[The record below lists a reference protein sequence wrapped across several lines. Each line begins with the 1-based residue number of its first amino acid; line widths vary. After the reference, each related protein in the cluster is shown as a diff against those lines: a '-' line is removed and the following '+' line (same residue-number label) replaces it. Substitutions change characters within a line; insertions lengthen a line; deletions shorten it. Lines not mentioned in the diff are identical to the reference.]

1 MKHIFHIDVG
11 SLVIKMP
18 MRNHDRILDD
28 PGCRYRGNTVLK
40 LAILDDYQNAALKAA
55 DWTVLGNDIDITVFD
70 EHLGWDESDIA
81 KALAPFDILVCMRE
95 RTRFPASQIDI
106 LPNLK
111 LLVTTGMRNLAID
124 MEHARSK
131 GIVVSGT
138 DMLPYPAAE
147 HAVAMITDL
156 YKKIS
161 AESQVMRNGGW
172 QGYVSE
178 SLNGRTLG
186 ILGLGKLGARVAK
199 FGLAMEMDVIAWSQ
213 NLTDERCAEVG
224 VRRVDKD
231 TFFETSD
238 VISIHLI
245 LSERSEGLVGVSEF
259 KQMKPTSYLVN
270 TSRGPIVDEAALV
283 GALSSGEI
291 AGAGIDVYDVEPL
304 PVDHPLRS
312 LDNAVL
318 TGHTGYVV
326 KELYELVYAQAV
338 ENIQTWKDD
347 APSRVLNA
355 Q

>member
-1 MKHIFHIDVG
+1 MA
-11 SLVIKMP
+11 
-18 MRNHDRILDD
+18 
-28 PGCRYRGNTVLK
+28 LK
-40 LAILDDYQNAALKAA
+40 LAILDDYQNAALGSA
-55 DWTVLGNDIDITVFD
+55 DWTVLGDTEITVFD
-70 EHLGWDESDIA
+70 KHLGWDEDVIA
-81 KALAPFDILVCMRE
+81 DKLKPFDILVCMRE
-95 RTRFPASQIDI
+95 RTRFPASQIDK

-124 MEHARSK
+124 MAHAKDK
-131 GIVVSGT
+131 GIVVAGT

-147 HAVAMITDL
+147 HAVALITDL

-161 AESQVMRNGGW
+161 KESRVMRDGGW

-178 SLNGRTLG
+178 SLNGMTLG
-186 ILGLGKLGARVAK
+186 VLGLGKLGARVAK
-199 FGLAMEMDVIAWSQ
+199 FGLAMEMNVIAWSQ
-213 NLTDERCAEVG
+213 NLTEERCNEVG
-224 VRRVDKD
+224 VKLVDRD

-245 LSERSEGLVGVSEF
+245 LSERTTGLVGENEF

-270 TSRGPIVDEAALV
+270 TSRGPIVDETALV
-283 GALSSGEI
+283 NALSSGEI

-304 PVDHPLRS
+304 PEDHPLRG

-338 ENIQTWKDD
+338 ENVKTWMDG
-347 APSRVLNA
+347 APTRVLND

>member
-1 MKHIFHIDVG
+1 MA
-11 SLVIKMP
+11 
-18 MRNHDRILDD
+18 
-28 PGCRYRGNTVLK
+28 LK
-40 LAILDDYQNAALKAA
+40 LAILDDYQNAALDSA
-55 DWTVLGNDIDITVFD
+55 DWSVLGDTDITVFD
-70 EHLGWDESDIA
+70 KHLGWDEDVIA
-81 KALAPFDILVCMRE
+81 DALKPFDILVCMRE
-95 RTRFPASQIDI
+95 RTRFPASQLDK

-124 MEHARSK
+124 MAHAKDK
-131 GIVVSGT
+131 GIVVAGT

-147 HAVAMITDL
+147 HAVALITDL

-161 AESQVMRNGGW
+161 KESRVMRDGGW

-178 SLNGRTLG
+178 SLNGMTLG
-186 ILGLGKLGARVAK
+186 VLGLGKLGARVAK
-199 FGLAMEMDVIAWSQ
+199 FGLAMEMNVIAWSE
-213 NLTDERCAEVG
+213 NLTEERCSDVG
-224 VRRVDKD
+224 VKRVDRD

-245 LSERSEGLVGVSEF
+245 LSERTTGLVGE
-259 KQMKPTSYLVN
+259 KELGQMKPTSYLVN

-283 GALSSGEI
+283 NALRSGEI

-304 PVDHPLRS
+304 PEDHPLRG

-338 ENIQTWKDD
+338 ENVKTWMDG
-347 APSRVLNA
+347 APTRVLNDK
-355 Q
+355 

>member
-1 MKHIFHIDVG
+1 
-11 SLVIKMP
+11 
-18 MRNHDRILDD
+18 
-28 PGCRYRGNTVLK
+28 VLK
-40 LAILDDYQNAALKAA
+40 LAILDDYQNAALQAA
-55 DWTVLGNDIDITVFD
+55 DWTVLGDEVDITVFD
-70 EHLGWDESDIA
+70 KHMGWNEEDIA
-81 KALAPFDILVCMRE
+81 AALAPFDILVCMRE
-95 RTRFPASQIDI
+95 RTRFPASQIDL

-124 MEHARSK
+124 MDHARAK
-131 GIVVSGT
+131 GIVVTGT

-199 FGLAMEMDVIAWSQ
+199 FGLAMEMDVIAWSE

-231 TFFETSD
+231 TLFETSD

-245 LSERSEGLVGVSEF
+245 LSERSEGLVGATEL

-283 GALSSGEI
+283 KALTSGEI

-304 PVDHPLRS
+304 PADHPLRS

-326 KELYELVYAQAV
+326 KELYELVYTQAV
-338 ENIQTWKDD
+338 ENIQTWKGG
-347 APSRVLNA
+347 APTRVLNGK
-355 Q
+355 